1 MAKVPEESIDDIE
14 IGDPINSETKG
25 DLPKYS
31 KPSEPSET
39 NPDQGQKAPEDKKK
53 GLETRAIIGI
63 VLGVVEAIAIVI
75 ILVYFLVIRPRK
87 LREPS
92 DKADNISNTKN
103 ENDISTGL

>member
-1 MAKVPEESIDDIE
+1 MYGKGNIYVAGRPVLITDGNIRKNWENNFETLDSNNEVVPC
-14 IGDPINSETKG
+14 KG
-25 DLPKYS
+25 
-31 KPSEPSET
+31 
-39 NPDQGQKAPEDKKK
+39 
-53 GLETRAIIGI
+53 AIIGI